1 MILDIQNY
9 PPIQASAIL
18 FDLDGTLVEST
29 EGISA
34 ILSAWA
40 IQIGQCAQKVVD
52 FSHGKRTI
60 EIVQEFVNAE
70 YVQEH
75 YYKLT
80 QQFIQSADQTKTIQ
94 GSNDFLNQLIK
105 KKILWAIVSSSE
117 RLLIKARLKA
127 AGLPLPDQIISA
139 EDVQVGKPSPEGY
152 LLAAKKLGV
161 KIQDC
166 IVFED
171 AEAGVLA
178 AQHAKAQIVI
188 VGSLE
193 QGLTTIRNYTEI
205 VCIGG

>member
-1 MILDIQNY
+1 M
-9 PPIQASAIL
+9 
-18 FDLDGTLVEST
+18 
-29 EGISA
+29 
-34 ILSAWA
+34 
-40 IQIGQCAQKVVD
+40 
-52 FSHGKRTI
+52 
-60 EIVQEFVNAE
+60 
-70 YVQEH
+70 
-75 YYKLT
+75 
-80 QQFIQSADQTKTIQ
+80 
-94 GSNDFLNQLIK
+94 
-105 KKILWAIVSSSE
+105 SSSE